1 MRVRDSGHA
10 DARLEGLEHV
20 CAGAH
25 DAAGRG
31 AVVLAL
37 LLRKA
42 LLDDDAWHRGEFP
55 GKPII
60 RLLQGNGDL
69 AGSGRLDRLNPVEHE
84 PVEPAE
90 LGIHVPLQAVND
102 VGRRYRAA
110 IPEPHPRLEGEYELG
125 WRSVREG

>member
-1 MRVRDSGHA
+1 MRVRGSSHA
-10 DARLEGLEHV
+10 DAGLEGLEHV

-31 AVVLAL
+31 AVILAL

-55 GKPII
+55 GKPVVG
-60 RLLQGNGDL
+60 LLQGNGDL

-84 PVEPAE
+84 SVESAE
-90 LGIHVPLQAVND
+90 LGIDIPFQVVDD
-102 VGRRYRAA
+102 VGRRYRAT
-110 IPEPHPRLEGEYELG
+110 IPEPHPR
-125 WRSVREG
+125 